1 MRNHVTSLSKSKAV
15 RRYINLLLRILTFVL
30 ILSILLQFILAYVVA
45 KDPRILPPAL
55 RRAKNLLIVTAHP
68 DDECLFFSP
77 AILGVLDG
85 NPDTTGGLI
94 VLSSG
99 NNYGLGE
106 KRKVELKGS
115 CKALSI
121 DSGRCLALDKPDLQD
136 NPNVW
141 WDEAAITA
149 VVRDYVAKWKV
160 DVILTFDSG
169 GVSGHINHR
178 AVSTAVS
185 HYAASDPKA
194 PPTYTLTTTSL
205 PRKYTFLL
213 DLPLTSLS
221 FSWRIFKALFTPA
234 NVIDDSHQSKALVA
248 STWNMYFK
256 TRQAFASHESQYGW
270 DRNLYMIASR
280 YVWFNDLRRV
290 ERRPA

>member
-1 MRNHVTSLSKSKAV
+1 M
-15 RRYINLLLRILTFVL
+15 
-30 ILSILLQFILAYVVA
+30 
-45 KDPRILPPAL
+45 
-55 RRAKNLLIVTAHP
+55 
-68 DDECLFFSP
+68 
-77 AILGVLDG
+77 
-85 NPDTTGGLI
+85 
-94 VLSSG
+94 SG
-99 NNYGLGE
+99 
-106 KRKVELKGS
+106 
-115 CKALSI
+115 
-121 DSGRCLALDKPDLQD
+121 
-136 NPNVW
+136 
-141 WDEAAITA
+141 DEAAITA
-149 VVRDYVAKWKV
+149 VVKDYVAKWKV
-160 DVILTFDSG
+160 DVVSSSRQPYFVPYHCLRSYQILTFDSG

-178 AVSTAVS
+178 AVSTAVRYVLAFQRAQPVVPVLRFGCS
-185 HYAASDPKA
+185 HYAATDPKA

-234 NVIDDSHQSKALVA
+234 NVIDDSYQSKALVA

-256 TRQAFASHESQYGW
+256 TRRAFASHKSQYGW